1 MTVVIL
7 LSILAF
13 LFISCE
19 EPAKDFA
26 GDDAEA
32 GIVTSP
38 NEEFTKAV
46 VRVGIMGDSVSTFGG
61 ELVNNDYKWHYP
73 KEGDNVLSV
82 DQTWWWQLIHDKM
95 PYGALDVNNSFAG
108 TKVVRGSY
116 SGLSGAS
123 YEAGFVD
130 RVGGF
135 YHPDVIIIYG
145 GINDC
150 IKNAPDADLGEYQW
164 DAPLDEMDLD
174 KYRSAYVYLVRKLQE
189 LYDGVRLIL
198 IVGAR
203 LGASEEQQYDDSI
216 IEIARHFS
224 LPYVDL
230 TPHWRTDIPAPDWT
244 HPNDVG
250 HAFIAQKVY
259 DTCKDYLR

>member
-13 LFISCE
+13 LVVSCE
-19 EPAKDFA
+19 EPANYFV
-26 GDDAEA
+26 GDDE
-32 GIVTSP
+32 GVGLVTSP
-38 NEEFTKAV
+38 NEGFTKAV

-61 ELVNNDYKWHYP
+61 ELVNN
-73 KEGDNVLSV
+73 
-82 DQTWWWQLIHDKM
+82 
-95 PYGALDVNNSFAG
+95 SFAG

-123 YEAGFVD
+123 YKAGFVD

-150 IKNAPDADLGEYQW
+150 IKNAPDA
-164 DAPLDEMDLD
+164 
-174 KYRSAYVYLVRKLQE
+174 
-189 LYDGVRLIL
+189 
-198 IVGAR
+198 
-203 LGASEEQQYDDSI
+203 
-216 IEIARHFS
+216 
-224 LPYVDL
+224 DL

-259 DTCKDYLR
+259 DTCKDYLI